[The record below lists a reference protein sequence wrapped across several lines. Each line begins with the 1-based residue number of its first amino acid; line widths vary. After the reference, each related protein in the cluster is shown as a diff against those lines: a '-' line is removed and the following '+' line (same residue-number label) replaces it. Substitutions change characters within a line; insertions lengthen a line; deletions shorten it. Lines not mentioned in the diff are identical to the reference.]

1 MPQFN
6 RLGITSAT
14 ITLYKINEV
23 ALYSSEIIST
33 NGNIFHP
40 YDMET
45 TLTFRVYKNSMDI
58 TDSFT
63 RIEWR
68 KFSFDSSEI
77 LEDEV
82 WSRDY
87 KNLKAIK
94 INKNDFDKKCVIQAD
109 AYEIVDKRE
118 QCVASAR
125 ITLLDINEL
134 YSNDTPPENPSEG
147 ALWID
152 TSGDVPIIYTW
163 NSIYKEWRVV
173 GKTNPAVRNLIQ
185 NSNFWRLN
193 STGFISEKEEYLY
206 NLKTE
211 YMFEKNWLNIK
222 SYKVTLF
229 EDMTAGVCQ
238 TTFYPINPKSDY
250 TFSLKAYRKNTDEYT
265 GENLFIKII
274 SLNKDGVSTEID
286 TILRHISNDYKNQIS
301 YSFKSLDD
309 TENIK
314 VIIGV
319 EPMKMCDFYI
329 TELSLYN
336 TNRIYPWESSPED
349 LNQQLENKLNN
360 DQESVFNALTKNGEM
375 EGIYVSVDED
385 GKEHYYFN
393 ATHIKT
399 GSLDGGLING
409 IGLNIKDDATGQS
422 IFHVYK
428 DEDGTHIDMVAQ
440 NLYIGT
446 EPASTKKYADS
457 KAAEAESNAAGYTNE
472 TVATNRAES
481 EELLNNN
488 IATTASNV
496 ITEMTE
502 YVDGQVSDAIS
513 SNEGF
518 TNGAI
523 GTSEAALKTLISNT
537 EKACKKY
544 TDDEIDDLVKDIEDT
559 VSDLNKNITKA
570 KSDAITD
577 SKKYTDDELTT
588 HTTNMT
594 DYIDKKV
601 KTVNDE
607 VIKKA
612 DSSTVSGIDGRLA
625 TVESKV
631 VPNVLVSTVTSSI
644 EYKTAISK
652 MMDTESFNSFKTDL
666 EADLSD
672 MNKDI
677 ENRVLKTK
685 VIETINNSSE
695 TVKISEDK
703 LDLSAVTGTIDSP
716 TDGIYAST
724 LFSKGGL
731 ILTPGQEKTDLTID
745 TVINNMVFNVN
756 ELDIE
761 LDISSIAGTNYVKK
775 ATGNAQIYLND
786 HEIIKLLLHQM
797 NSMQKRIDELEKTL
811 NSFKD
816 SLKEQ

>member
-6 RLGITSAT
+6 KLGITSAT

-45 TLTFRVYKNSMDI
+45 SLTFKVYKNSMDI
-58 TDSFT
+58 TNNFT
-63 RIEWR
+63 HIEWR

-87 KNLKAIK
+87 KNLKTIK

-109 AYEIVDKRE
+109 AYELVGNRE

-125 ITLLDINEL
+125 ITLIDVNEL
-134 YSNDTPPENPSEG
+134 YSNNTPPENPSEG
-147 ALWID
+147 ALWVD
-152 TSGDVPIIYTW
+152 TSGDTSIIYTW
-163 NSIYKEWRVV
+163 NSEFKEWRVV
-173 GKTNPAVRNLIQ
+173 GRTNPAVRNLIN

-193 STGFISEKEEYLY
+193 ATGFVSEKEDFLL

-211 YMFEKNWLNIK
+211 YMFEKNWLNLK
-222 SYKVTLF
+222 TYKPTLY

-238 TTFYPINPKSDY
+238 TTSYPIIHKSDY
-250 TFSLKAYRKNTDEYT
+250 TFSLKAYRKNTDEYI

-274 SLNKDGVSTEID
+274 SLDKDEVATEIC
-286 TILRHISNDYKNQIS
+286 TLLKHISNDYKDQIS

-349 LNQQLENKLNN
+349 LNQQLETKLNN

-409 IGLNIKDDATGQS
+409 IGLNIKDDVTGQS

-446 EPASTKKYADS
+446 EPASTKQYAES
-457 KAAEAESNAAGYTNE
+457 KAAEAESNAAGYTNT
-472 TVATNRAES
+472 TVASNREES
-481 EELLNNN
+481 ERILNGN
-488 IATTASNV
+488 IATSATNV

-502 YVDGQVSDAIS
+502 YVDTQISGAIS
-513 SNEGF
+513 TNEGF

-544 TDDEIDDLVKDIEDT
+544 TDDEIDDLVKDINDAFST
-559 VSDLNKNITKA
+559 VNSNISKA
-570 KSDAITD
+570 KSDAVSD
-577 SKKYTDDELTT
+577 SKKYTDEELNT
-588 HTTNMT
+588 HTTSMT
-594 DYIDKKV
+594 EYIDKKV
-601 KTVNDE
+601 KSVND
-607 VIKKA
+607 VVVKKA
-612 DSSTVSGIDGRLA
+612 DSSTVSGIDARLA

-631 VPNVLVSTVTSSI
+631 VPSVLVSTVTSSI

-652 MMDTESFNSFKTDL
+652 MMDTESFNTFKKDL
-666 EADLSD
+666 DEDLSE

-677 ENRVLKTK
+677 SNRVLNTK
-685 VIETINNSSE
+685 VVEAINNSSE
-695 TVKISEDK
+695 SVKISKDK
-703 LDLSAVTGTIDSP
+703 LDLSAVTGTIDTP

-731 ILTPGQEKTDLTID
+731 ILTPDKEKSDLTID
-745 TVINNMVFNVN
+745 TIISNMDFNVN
-756 ELDIE
+756 NLDIE

-775 ATGNAQIYLND
+775 STGNAQIYLND

-811 NSFKD
+811 D
-816 SLKEQ
+816 SLKDASLEQ